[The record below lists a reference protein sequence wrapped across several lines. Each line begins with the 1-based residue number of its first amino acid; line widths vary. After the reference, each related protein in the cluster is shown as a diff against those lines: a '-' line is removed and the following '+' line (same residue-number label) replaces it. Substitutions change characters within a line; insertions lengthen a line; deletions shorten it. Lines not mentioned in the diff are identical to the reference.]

1 MNENASNDQSKYKSK
16 LIVNKINVWFFVM
29 FFFFGLGWNVV
40 SIEYRRSLQ
49 FHRNQIWFVGSQ
61 LYWSN
66 WSGTFTI
73 ASNSNRKSIYSC
85 SMGFKM
91 WLQHTSKFFPSIL
104 SLWKH
109 VNETDILIP
118 PKCIINTRSPPSSPY
133 PPSVN
138 IFIAWFAWNWL
149 LDYISMVLLLLL
161 LLSIL
166 RRGAKNFQ
174 PKLQQNFVLIFKL
187 NEACS
192 QTKFPITPD
201 LYTYISVYSQ
211 YHNNITLPKPKD
223 NWKRNET

>member
-1 MNENASNDQSKYKSK
+1 M
-16 LIVNKINVWFFVM
+16 VFHFF
-29 FFFFGLGWNVV
+29 LGWNVV
-40 SIEYRRSLQ
+40 SIEYRRSFQ

-73 ASNSNRKSIYSC
+73 ASNSNRKSIYSR

-91 WLQHTSKFFPSIL
+91 WLQHTSKCFPAFL

-109 VNETDILIP
+109 VNETDIPFLH
-118 PKCIINTRSPPSSPY
+118 KSIINTSSSHPLSP
-133 PPSVN
+133 VN
-138 IFIAWFAWNWL
+138 IFIAWFACNWL
-149 LDYISMVLLLLL
+149 LDCISMVLLLLL

-166 RRGAKNFQ
+166 RRDAKTFQ
-174 PKLQQNFVLIFKL
+174 PKLEQNFVFIFKL

-192 QTKFPITPD
+192 RTKFPITLD

-211 YHNNITLPKPKD
+211 YHNSITLLKPKD